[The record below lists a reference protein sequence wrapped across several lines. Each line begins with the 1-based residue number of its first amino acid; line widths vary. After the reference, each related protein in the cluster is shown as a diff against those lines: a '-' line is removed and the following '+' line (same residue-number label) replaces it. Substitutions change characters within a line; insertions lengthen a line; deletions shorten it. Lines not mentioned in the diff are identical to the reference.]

1 MHAIARKR
9 LIYNLWTQM
18 IICDSM
24 ESEDNSTT
32 TVSFRLTSDEVQR
45 LDEVSSIDKRSRSGM
60 LRKIVVDYLEAVEV

>member
-1 MHAIARKR
+1 MHAKARKR

>member
-1 MHAIARKR
+1 
-9 LIYNLWTQM
+9 
-18 IICDSM
+18 M

>member
-1 MHAIARKR
+1 MHANARKR

>member
-1 MHAIARKR
+1 MHANARKR

-60 LRKIVVDYLEAVEV
+60 LRKIVVDYLEAAEV

>member
-1 MHAIARKR
+1 
-9 LIYNLWTQM
+9 M

>member
-1 MHAIARKR
+1 
-9 LIYNLWTQM
+9 M

-32 TVSFRLTSDEVQR
+32 TESFRLTSDEVQR